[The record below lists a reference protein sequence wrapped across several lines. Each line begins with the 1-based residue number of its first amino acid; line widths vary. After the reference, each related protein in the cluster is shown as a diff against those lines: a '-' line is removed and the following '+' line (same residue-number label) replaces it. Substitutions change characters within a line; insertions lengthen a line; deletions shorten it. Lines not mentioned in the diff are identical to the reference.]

1 MNKSRKFLLT
11 GSTGWFGRT
20 AVNEYHKVFGSNSL
34 INDLV
39 PFASNHKEIEISH
52 IKKKI
57 KVFPLKQIFEE
68 NEPAGILHLAFL
80 TRDKIQKY
88 GTENYIKINRK
99 ITKIIS
105 DYISLHPN
113 IPIIT
118 ISSGA
123 ANFTKIYKDKIES
136 NPYSFLKN
144 EEELIFKKNSS
155 NRMSIIFRVFAA
167 TGEYITEPERF
178 ALGEFLK
185 CALNNQTIKIKSER
199 KVMRSYVNV
208 ETLMK
213 LCWLIL
219 KNPLKEGF
227 HNYDACFE
235 DLSILQLAEKIS
247 NEWNLNSPIYKINE
261 KNAPEFYCGDKE
273 KFKKILKT
281 YGIIHPNIQSQ
292 LRLTSKSLNLIK

>member
-1 MNKSRKFLLT
+1 MNTSRKFLLT

-20 AVNEYHKVFGSNSL
+20 AINEYKKLFGNNSL

-39 PFASNHKEIEISH
+39 PFASNYKEIEVLNIN
-52 IKKKI
+52 KRI

-68 NEPAGILHLAFL
+68 KEPAGILHLAFL

-88 GTENYIKINRK
+88 GTENYIKINRN
-99 ITKIIS
+99 ITKIVS
-105 DYISLHPN
+105 DYISLHPE

-123 ANFTKIYKDKIES
+123 ANFIENKKDNIES

-144 EEELIFKKNSS
+144 EEELIFKKNSL
-155 NRMSIIFRVFAA
+155 NRMSIVFRVFAA

-185 CALNNQTIKIKSER
+185 CALNKQTIKIKSKR
-199 KVMRSYVNV
+199 KVLRSYVNV

-227 HNYDACFE
+227 YNFDACFE
-235 DLSILQLAEKIS
+235 DLSILELAKKIS
-247 NEWNLNSPIYKINE
+247 NEWDLNNPISEINE
-261 KNAPEFYCGDKE
+261 KTPPEVYCGDK
-273 KFKKILKT
+273 KQFKSILKT

-292 LRLTSKSLNLIK
+292 LKLTSKSLNLIK

>member
-1 MNKSRKFLLT
+1 MNTARKFILT

-20 AVNEYHKVFGSNSL
+20 AINEFYKLFDNNYP
-34 INDLV
+34 INRLV
-39 PFASNHKEIEISH
+39 PFASDYKEIEVLNN
-52 IKKKI
+52 KKRV
-57 KVFPLKQIFEE
+57 KVLPLKKIFEE
-68 NEPAGILHLAFL
+68 KEPAGILHLAFL
-80 TRDKIQKY
+80 TRDKIEKY
-88 GTENYIKINRK
+88 GTENYIKINRD

-105 DYISLHPN
+105 DYISMHPT

-123 ANFTKIYKDKIES
+123 ANFINNDKDNIQS

-144 EEELIFKKNSS
+144 EEEMIFKKNSL
-155 NRMSIIFRVFAA
+155 NRMSIVFRVFAA

-185 CALNNQTIKIKSER
+185 CALNNQTIKIKSDR
-199 KVMRSYVNV
+199 KIMRSYVNV

-219 KNPLKEGF
+219 KNPLKKGF
-227 HNYDACFE
+227 HNFDACFE
-235 DLSILQLAEKIS
+235 DLSILQLAETIS
-247 NEWNLNSPIYKINE
+247 HEWGLNSPISKIND
-261 KNAPEFYCGDKE
+261 KNTPEVYCGDNK

-281 YGIIHPNIQSQ
+281 YGIIHPNIKNQI
-292 LRLTSKSLNLIK
+292 RLTARSLNLIK